1 MVAVISHVLQSGYGF
16 FFSSISLTSRPQSP
30 LTVHLAFSSI
40 NLYTVS
46 ISLNMLKYS
55 VKELPIMLIRP
66 CYCVLKAINYL
77 CSDSDD
83 TSSVDILVYFHQ
95 RANHLDLL
103 NTIRELE
110 SEKYITMQDCGSYIQ
125 NIKPTYKGRHYRQYR
140 WLTTKETLLKSFLL
154 PIAVA
159 FVTTLLTLAIN
170 GIFIPLK

>member
-1 MVAVISHVLQSGYGF
+1 
-16 FFSSISLTSRPQSP
+16 
-30 LTVHLAFSSI
+30 
-40 NLYTVS
+40 
-46 ISLNMLKYS
+46 
-55 VKELPIMLIRP
+55 MLIRP

-77 CSDSDD
+77 CSGSGD

-125 NIKPTYKGRHYRQYR
+125 NIRPTYKGCHYRQYH